1 MTRIARVLA
10 AALTLALA
18 LAGSLWAVGEGR
30 VLGTVLDPSNKP
42 VPGAKVT
49 ITSPEF
55 KYSQEKTTDASGKFT
70 VIILDATRKYAV
82 HIEKEGFTP
91 YDAPLE
97 VKLGENVR
105 VTYNLGQVVKGGGGG
120 GAAGAPEQLSGANKA
135 IAAYNDGVVAF
146 QKNDNATAAAK
157 FQEAVQLD
165 PKNPTIAAALAEV
178 YLAQNKYAEAAA
190 ASEKFIELDPGKA
203 RGLKDRYDAYKGLLA
218 EAKAAKDTAKIEEY
232 GAKARQAM
240 DALAAAA
247 PGRETAVRL
256 FNEGAEASR
265 EKRTADAEAAFKRA
279 IQVDPT
285 LEAAYSALSDINI
298 ARKDYPASLAF
309 ADQLAKAD
317 PQNPEASTIR
327 YNTYKQM
334 AEEARVKKDQAHFKE
349 YDAKA
354 KEAFTAAQAS
364 GQGASADSL
373 YRQGVKLFNNNQIP
387 QALSTFEQVVTVDP
401 KFAKAYYMLGLS
413 YANSGDTAKA
423 KEHLKKFL
431 ELAPGDPDAKSA
443 KEMLEYMQQ

>member
-1 MTRIARVLA
+1 MTRIARALA
-10 AALTLALA
+10 VASGLALA

-42 VPGAKVT
+42 VAGAKVM

-55 KYSQEKTTDASGKFT
+55 KYYQEKTTDAGGKFT

-82 HIEKEGFTP
+82 RIEKEGFTP
-91 YDAPLE
+91 YESPLD

-105 VTYNLGQVVKGGGGG
+105 VTYNLGQVVKGAGAPGG
-120 GAAGAPEQLSGANKA
+120 AGAPEALSGTNKA
-135 IAAYNDGVVAF
+135 VAAYNEGVVAF

-157 FQEAVQLD
+157 FQEATGLD
-165 PKNPTIAAALAEV
+165 PKNPVIVAALAEV
-178 YLAQNKYAEAAA
+178 YLAQSKYAEAAA
-190 ASEKFIELDPGKA
+190 ASEKFIELDPTKT

-218 EAKAAKDTAKIEEY
+218 EAKAAKDTAKIQEY
-232 GAKARQAM
+232 DAKTRQAM
-240 DALAAAA
+240 DALVAAS
-247 PGRETAVRL
+247 PGHETAARL

-265 EKRTADAEAAFKRA
+265 EKRAADAEAAFKRA
-279 IQVDPT
+279 IQADPS
-285 LEAAYSALSDINI
+285 LEQAYSALSDINI
-298 ARKDYPASLAF
+298 ARKAYPESLAL

-317 PQNPEASTIR
+317 PHNPEANTIR

-334 AEEARVKKDQAHFKE
+334 AEDARVKKDQAHFKE

-354 KEAFTAAQAS
+354 KEAFAAAQAS

-373 YRQGVKLFNNNQIP
+373 FKQGVKLFNNNQIP
-387 QALSTFEQVVTVDP
+387 QALQTFEQVLTVDP
-401 KFAKAYYMLGLS
+401 KYSKAYYMLGLS

-431 ELAPGDPDAKSA
+431 ELAPNDSDAKSA
-443 KEMLEYMQQ
+443 KEMLEYMQ

>member
-1 MTRIARVLA
+1 MNRIERALA
-10 AALTLALA
+10 VALVLALA

-42 VPGAKVT
+42 VAGAKVI

-55 KYSQEKTTDASGKFT
+55 KYYQDKLTDSSGKFT

-82 HIEKEGFTP
+82 RIEKEGFTP
-91 YDAPLE
+91 YESPLD

-105 VTYNLGQVVKGGGGG
+105 VTYNLGQVVKGGAPAG
-120 GAAGAPEQLSGANKA
+120 GAPEALSGTNQA
-135 IAAYNDGVVAF
+135 ISAYNEGVGAF
-146 QKNDNATAAAK
+146 QKNDNETAVAK
-157 FQEAVQLD
+157 FQQAAGLD
-165 PKNPTIAAALAEV
+165 PKNATIQAALAEV
-178 YLAQNKYAEAAA
+178 YLAQSKYAESAAA
-190 ASEKFIELDPGKA
+190 ADKFLELDPGKV
-203 RGLKDRYDAYKGLLA
+203 RGLKDRYDAYKGLLS
-218 EAKAAKDTAKIEEY
+218 EAKVAKNAAKIEEY
-232 GAKARQAM
+232 NAKAKQAM
-240 DALAAAA
+240 DALVAAA

-256 FNEGAEASR
+256 FNEGAEATR
-265 EKRTADAEAAFKRA
+265 EKRAADAEAAFRRA

-285 LEAAYSALSDINI
+285 LENAYSALSDLAIVKKNY
-298 ARKDYPASLAF
+298 DESLAL

-317 PQNPEASTIR
+317 PQSPEPNTLR

-334 AEEARVKKDQAHFKE
+334 SEEARVKKDTAHFKE

-354 KEAFTAAQAS
+354 KAAFAAAQAS

-387 QALSTFEQVVTVDP
+387 QALSTFEQAVTVDP
-401 KFAKAYYMLGLS
+401 KYAKAYYMLGLS

-423 KEHLKKFL
+423 KESLKKFI
-431 ELAPGDPDAKSA
+431 ELAPADPDAKSA
-443 KEMLEYMQQ
+443 KEMLDSLQ